1 LTDIDHTPD
10 PLENKVIQTLD
21 RIDSQDELEPYW
33 DFCEEYQME
42 DEIQSNL
49 FNDEFNQPH
58 LRWIFIDP
66 ETLKPSPSITKDL
79 LNAISTR
86 IYNYSHINLFIF
98 GPTDSGKSELSQS
111 LGDYYQKEFLRL
123 HGLEV
128 DLPIAFSDA
137 DIDTISPNL
146 EYGAMLIRDESSS
159 VTGDDSG
166 ILKEKIGNLIRAI
179 RCEQN
184 SFIYVNPDVVEVPLV
199 DYYLRTAGKK
209 GIFHCENCNIEYLNM
224 RRCPECYSDMN
235 PVYSKCKTRAI
246 VYVKQIDPLS
256 NKAAFRPLGRIIMSL
271 HTNHQ
276 LREIYKHKKKENAIW
291 LKQQS
296 GLVGVHRDRVFKEA
310 QILAKECFREGINTK
325 IGMELQLLRYNNQFT
340 MEEAHQMI
348 GGTKNHNKLLFEETM
363 NILSKLQNHEQL
375 EDSSNSEEESEV
387 QDPFAHFKEYR
398 FPYSKSE
405 IIKRSKKNA
414 NFRNI
419 ERDFEIYKRKVDEGL
434 IPEDLLPYY
443 PNLTDISSLYRIVNK
458 VQGLIN
464 QVGGRLFEKD
474 YVKHLQTLYEDKVV
488 HDGRKGCPDA
498 HVIVE
503 EKNELHVFSLKNL
516 STNYISRGE
525 LTPEQD
531 FAFENRFNYN
541 KVVLYIIANINY
553 KIYVR
558 EETDLSLTSDI
569 IFQIPTH

>member
-21 RIDSQDELEPYW
+21 RIESQDEPEPYW

-42 DEIQSNL
+42 DDIQSNL
-49 FNDEFNQPH
+49 FNQEFNQPH
-58 LRWIFIDP
+58 LRWIFIDL
-66 ETLKPSPSITKDL
+66 ETLKPSPPITKDL

-123 HGLEV
+123 HDLEV

-137 DIDTISPNL
+137 DIDDISPSL
-146 EYGAMLIRDESSS
+146 GYGAMVIRDESSS

-166 ILKEKIGNLIRAI
+166 ILKERIGNLIRAI

-199 DYYLRTAGKK
+199 DYYIRTAGKK
-209 GIFHCENCNIEYLNM
+209 GIFRCEACNKEFLNT
-224 RRCPECYSDMN
+224 RRCPECYSDMD
-235 PVYSKCKTRAI
+235 PVYSKCKIRAI

-256 NKAAFRPLGRIIMSL
+256 SKASFIPLGRIIIPL
-271 HTNHQ
+271 HTNFK
-276 LREIYKHKKKENAIW
+276 LREEYKQVKQRNAIR
-291 LKQQS
+291 LKKLS
-296 GLVGVHRDRVFKEA
+296 GLVGVHQDRVFKEA

-325 IGMELQLLRYNNQFT
+325 IGMELQLLKYNNQFT
-340 MEEAHQMI
+340 IEEAHKMI

-363 NILSKLQNHEQL
+363 NILSKLQNQGQL
-375 EDSSNSEEESEV
+375 EAQEDTEDEDLEDDY
-387 QDPFAHFKEYR
+387 DPFHHFKDYR
-398 FPYSKSE
+398 FPYSESQ
-405 IIKRSKKNA
+405 IITRAKKNA

-419 ERDFEIYKRKVDEGL
+419 ERDFEIYARIVKGDQ
-434 IPEDLLPYY
+434 IYEDLLQFY
-443 PNLTDISSLYRIVNK
+443 PNLTDVSGLTYIKKK

-464 QVGGRLFEKD
+464 NVSGSLFEQD
-474 YVKHLQTLYEDKVV
+474 YAKHLQTLYEDKVV
-488 HDGRKGCPDA
+488 LDGRKGCPDA
-498 HVIVE
+498 HVIIE
-503 EKNELHVFSLKNL
+503 EKNELHVFSLKNI
-516 STNYISRGE
+516 STNYIPRE
-525 LTPEQD
+525 EVKPEQD
-531 FAFENRFNYN
+531 FAFENRFNYT
-541 KVVLYIIANINY
+541 KVILYIIANINY
-553 KIYVR
+553 TIYVR

-569 IFQIPTH
+569 IF